1 MSNINQTT
9 IVTKV
14 VKGKTIPVCIKFLCF
29 KCEEVIENEF
39 KTYKNEKTN
48 YYVCEDCV
56 PVAELLK
63 KKRAEDKWAN
73 LAKKVIDLVRIQK
86 KEDEEDERE
95 LKKFWERMRER
106 QQVKLFEEFMI
117 QLLADYPR
125 MDIRKRFD
133 LDDLLDYHD
142 LNDYT
147 TDSND
152 RFCGEYYKWVKE
164 KVKTNGMPYL
174 TIANVEEANIVADKL
189 LKNWWRQIDWTQDVF
204 DWIEGTKKIYL

>member
-1 MSNINQTT
+1 MSNINQTR

-29 KCEEVIENEF
+29 KCEEDIENEF
-39 KTYKNEKTN
+39 KTYKNEKNN
-48 YYVCEDCV
+48 YYVCENCV

-63 KKRAEDKWAN
+63 KKKAEDKWAN
-73 LAKKVIDLVRIQK
+73 LAKKVIEVVRIQK

-95 LKKFWERMRER
+95 LNEFWERRREDN
-106 QQVKLFEEFMI
+106 QIKLFEEFMI
-117 QLLADYPR
+117 HLLADYPR

-133 LDDLLDYHD
+133 LNDLLDYHD

-147 TDSND
+147 TSSND

-174 TIANVEEANIVADKL
+174 TIACVEEANIVADKL
-189 LKNWWRQIDWTQDVF
+189 MNNWWRQIEWTQEVF